1 MTRFHLLQRFCR
13 RGSRRDT
20 RHSDVANGVW
30 NRVIRAESTACS
42 SAAATSASST
52 GGCSTIR
59 INGCD
64 GGAGLIGGSGPSR
77 WDHRHQAGL
86 LGSIRF
92 DLLPRVE
99 SSDRESCH
107 EPSTATSADPRQH
120 RTASLIPSASCAA
133 SSTLEGPFPWNEA
146 TAEFS
151 APQFRFSA
159 PPPFSASSASPLPPF
174 RSAASPSSPPHLAF
188 FRSASATSAF
198 LPGSFAFSAAGF
210 HSSATSANGA
220 AIGGASGSNTSDESS
235 SQNAASESVLS
246 DVPLPSGADVSG
258 AVLGDGAADVISAAT
273 SDLGVT
279 VGSELAAAAAHC
291 SAPIAALQQLIGA
304 VHDVAGLPWWLSIAA
319 ATVGIRLILL
329 PAFVYQ
335 VRSTVKMALIKPEM
349 ERLLN
354 KVKAAVSRSALLLL
368 SPPTSLLLSPPSSLF
383 SPLSSSPPPLLLP
396 ISLPPLLRNALIKP
410 RPVFLPNPLL
420 ITLITLITSCIT
432 GGYDTEAVAH
442 YNGKM
447 QALLKNLCFSS
458 FPRQITIA
466 TPHLRTP
473 SSHPYHLRHNTTPF
487 APLLGI
493 FLQAPIFIGFYFAI
507 TGMAEHMPSF
517 ATGGAF
523 WFTDLSTPDPT
534 YLLPLMSS
542 AGILAAVE
550 LNAAEGMEGAP
561 NAAQMK
567 WFMRGL
573 AVTMVPLTVTFPKL
587 KKQLSQTAIGV
598 GAAGT
603 LYCFLGISIQTA
615 ISYGIGSAASCL
627 YLLLLFNDTDTIAP
641 EDLPPAFLI
650 DRNKPKRKGLVDSLA
665 TVDSPQKL
673 LQGAQL
679 ALSSRRLAVPAALVL
694 LWAFSVQFSGSDP
707 NSLHIECLLVPAA
720 LVLLWA
726 FSVQFSGSDPNS
738 LHIESSAHCL
748 LVLCSPSARPLLA
761 LCSPSARPLLALCSS
776 SACPLLVLCSSP
788 ARPLLAF

>member
-1 MTRFHLLQRFCR
+1 MTRFHLLQRLCR

-20 RHSDVANGVW
+20 HYSGVANGVW
-30 NRVIRAESTACS
+30 NCVIRAESTACS

-52 GGCSTIR
+52 GFRGGCSTIR
-59 INGCD
+59 INDCD
-64 GGAGLIGGSGPSR
+64 GGAGVIGGSGPSR

-86 LGSIRF
+86 LGTIRF
-92 DLLPRVE
+92 DLFPRVE
-99 SSDRESCH
+99 SSDRESCD

-120 RTASLIPSASCAA
+120 RTASLIPSASCGTSSA
-133 SSTLEGPFPWNEA
+133 SEGPFPWNEA
-146 TAEFS
+146 TAEFF

-198 LPGSFAFSAAGF
+198 PPGSFAFSAAGF

-220 AIGGASGSNTSDESS
+220 AIGGASGSSTSDESS

-354 KVKAAVSRSALLLL
+354 KVKAA
-368 SPPTSLLLSPPSSLF
+368 
-383 SPLSSSPPPLLLP
+383 
-396 ISLPPLLRNALIKP
+396 
-410 RPVFLPNPLL
+410 
-420 ITLITLITSCIT
+420 
-432 GGYDTEAVAH
+432 GYDTEAVAH

-447 QALLKNLCFSS
+447 QALLKK
-458 FPRQITIA
+458 
-466 TPHLRTP
+466 
-473 SSHPYHLRHNTTPF
+473 HNTTPF

-573 AVTMVPLTVTFPKL
+573 AVTMVPLTVTFPKAVFCYWITTNVFSLVQGLGLKRPGVRKALGIPTLKPPSSNASPGSASLGLPL

-738 LHIESSAHCL
+738 LHIESSARRL
-748 LVLCSPSARPLLA
+748 LVFCSPSARPLLA

-776 SACPLLVLCSSP
+776 SARPLLVLCSSP

>member
-1 MTRFHLLQRFCR
+1 
-13 RGSRRDT
+13 
-20 RHSDVANGVW
+20 
-30 NRVIRAESTACS
+30 
-42 SAAATSASST
+42 
-52 GGCSTIR
+52 
-59 INGCD
+59 
-64 GGAGLIGGSGPSR
+64 
-77 WDHRHQAGL
+77 
-86 LGSIRF
+86 
-92 DLLPRVE
+92 
-99 SSDRESCH
+99 
-107 EPSTATSADPRQH
+107 
-120 RTASLIPSASCAA
+120 
-133 SSTLEGPFPWNEA
+133 
-146 TAEFS
+146 
-151 APQFRFSA
+151 
-159 PPPFSASSASPLPPF
+159 
-174 RSAASPSSPPHLAF
+174 
-188 FRSASATSAF
+188 
-198 LPGSFAFSAAGF
+198 
-210 HSSATSANGA
+210 
-220 AIGGASGSNTSDESS
+220 
-235 SQNAASESVLS
+235 
-246 DVPLPSGADVSG
+246 
-258 AVLGDGAADVISAAT
+258 
-273 SDLGVT
+273 
-279 VGSELAAAAAHC
+279 
-291 SAPIAALQQLIGA
+291 
-304 VHDVAGLPWWLSIAA
+304 
-319 ATVGIRLILL
+319 
-329 PAFVYQ
+329 
-335 VRSTVKMALIKPEM
+335 M

-368 SPPTSLLLSPPSSLF
+368 SPPTSLLPPLSSHLSPPTSLLP
-383 SPLSSSPPPLLLP
+383 PLSSHLSPPVPSLLSLLSSLLLSP
-396 ISLPPLLRNALIKP
+396 SSIVTHFSPTPSP
-410 RPVFLPNPLL
+410 Q
-420 ITLITLITSCIT
+420 C
-432 GGYDTEAVAH
+432 GYNTEAVAH

-447 QALLKNLCFSS
+447 QALLKK
-458 FPRQITIA
+458 
-466 TPHLRTP
+466 
-473 SSHPYHLRHNTTPF
+473 HNTTPF

-573 AVTMVPLTVTFPKL
+573 AVTMVPLTVTFPKAVFCYWITTNVFSLVQGLAKDGIAKSIRLATAAKRQPIDTMLTQTALAFL

-707 NSLHIECLLVPAA
+707 NSLHIE
-720 LVLLWA
+720 
-726 FSVQFSGSDPNS
+726 
-738 LHIESSAHCL
+738 
-748 LVLCSPSARPLLA
+748 
-761 LCSPSARPLLALCSS
+761 
-776 SACPLLVLCSSP
+776 
-788 ARPLLAF
+788 

>member
-1 MTRFHLLQRFCR
+1 MLAYIGDGIYELYARRHFLNPPSAIATYCQRVTAVVCCEAQDALLRKLT
-13 RGSRRDT
+13 SSKMLTEEERDVV
-20 RHSDVANGVW
+20 RWGGNA
-30 NRVIRAESTACS
+30 
-42 SAAATSASST
+42 ST
-52 GGCSTIR
+52 GARKAKGRAGSTVYA
-59 INGCD
+59 N
-64 GGAGLIGGSGPSR
+64 ATALETLIGFLYLTNP
-77 WDHRHQAGL
+77 
-86 LGSIRF
+86 
-92 DLLPRVE
+92 PRLE
-99 SSDRESCH
+99 ELII
-107 EPSTATSADPRQH
+107 ATSADPRQH
-120 RTASLIPSASCAA
+120 RAASPISSASCAA
-133 SSTLEGPFPWNEA
+133 SPALEGPSPWNKA
-146 TAEFS
+146 SAGFS
-151 APQFRFSA
+151 APRA
-159 PPPFSASSASPLPPF
+159 
-174 RSAASPSSPPHLAF
+174 
-188 FRSASATSAF
+188 
-198 LPGSFAFSAAGF
+198 PGSFVFGAAGF
-210 HSSATSANGA
+210 HSSAASANGA
-220 AIGGASGSNTSDESS
+220 AIGGASGASTSGEG
-235 SQNAASESVLS
+235 SESVLS
-246 DVPLPSGADVSG
+246 DAPLSSGADVSG

-273 SDLGVT
+273 SDVGVT

-329 PAFVYQ
+329 PAFIYQ

-354 KVKAAVSRSALLLL
+354 KVKAA
-368 SPPTSLLLSPPSSLF
+368 
-383 SPLSSSPPPLLLP
+383 
-396 ISLPPLLRNALIKP
+396 
-410 RPVFLPNPLL
+410 
-420 ITLITLITSCIT
+420 
-432 GGYDTEAVAH
+432 GYDTEAVAH

-447 QALLKNLCFSS
+447 QALLKK
-458 FPRQITIA
+458 
-466 TPHLRTP
+466 
-473 SSHPYHLRHNTTPF
+473 HNTTPF

-523 WFTDLSTPDPT
+523 WFTDLTTPDPT

-573 AVTMVPLTVTFPKL
+573 AVTMVPLTVTFPKAVFCYWITTNAFSLVQGLAFKRPGVRKALGIPTIKPPPSNAPAGIASLGLPGATPQVFVRSRRLIKKHSLRRDPFYEARKSRLVDFSLPAASAVQHYSLQLRLSASPSLQCSRRRPSSMSRLSIVTCQLGGPNEGGEPVVARPFEAETEARAQARLAASDPNRRYQEMMKRREESRQQTMREYGDL

-627 YLLLLFNDTDTIAP
+627 YLLLLFNDADTITP
-641 EDLPPAFLI
+641 QDLPPAFLI
-650 DRNKPKRKGLVDSLA
+650 DRSKPKRKGLVDSLA

-679 ALSSRRLAVPAALVL
+679 ALSSRRL
-694 LWAFSVQFSGSDP
+694 
-707 NSLHIECLLVPAA
+707 LVPAA

-738 LHIESSAHCL
+738 LHIEFAPLFIGFLSYKIAVL
-748 LVLCSPSARPLLA
+748 LFTVED
-761 LCSPSARPLLALCSS
+761 
-776 SACPLLVLCSSP
+776 VTK
-788 ARPLLAF
+788 

>member
-1 MTRFHLLQRFCR
+1 MPWDVVQCVDFVCNCAVEYGAMLQG
-13 RGSRRDT
+13 RGAMRDVV
-20 RHSDVANGVW
+20 RWGGNA
-30 NRVIRAESTACS
+30 
-42 SAAATSASST
+42 ST
-52 GGCSTIR
+52 GARKAKGRAGST
-59 INGCD
+59 
-64 GGAGLIGGSGPSR
+64 
-77 WDHRHQAGL
+77 
-86 LGSIRF
+86 
-92 DLLPRVE
+92 V
-99 SSDRESCH
+99 
-107 EPSTATSADPRQH
+107 
-120 RTASLIPSASCAA
+120 
-133 SSTLEGPFPWNEA
+133 
-146 TAEFS
+146 
-151 APQFRFSA
+151 
-159 PPPFSASSASPLPPF
+159 PLPPF

-198 LPGSFAFSAAGF
+198 PPGSFAFSAAGF

-354 KVKAAVSRSALLLL
+354 KVKAA
-368 SPPTSLLLSPPSSLF
+368 
-383 SPLSSSPPPLLLP
+383 
-396 ISLPPLLRNALIKP
+396 
-410 RPVFLPNPLL
+410 
-420 ITLITLITSCIT
+420 
-432 GGYDTEAVAH
+432 GYNTEAVAH

-447 QALLKNLCFSS
+447 QALLKK
-458 FPRQITIA
+458 
-466 TPHLRTP
+466 
-473 SSHPYHLRHNTTPF
+473 HNTTPF

-523 WFTDLSTPDPT
+523 WFTDLTTPDPT

-573 AVTMVPLTVTFPKL
+573 AVTMVPLTVTFPKAVFCYWITTNVFSLVQGLGLKRPGVRKALGIPTLKPPSSNASPGSASLGLPQRMALLRASGLQLRLNVSPSILCSRRRTSSLSRLPVVTCQLGDSNEGGESVVARPFEAETEARAQARLAASDPNRRYQEMMQRREESRQQTMREYGDL

-707 NSLHIECLLVPAA
+707 NSLHIEFAPLFIGFLSYKIA
-720 LVLLWA
+720 VLL
-726 FSVQFSGSDPNS
+726 FT
-738 LHIESSAHCL
+738 IED
-748 LVLCSPSARPLLA
+748 VTK
-761 LCSPSARPLLALCSS
+761 
-776 SACPLLVLCSSP
+776 
-788 ARPLLAF
+788 

>member
-1 MTRFHLLQRFCR
+1 MYARRHFLNPPSAIATYCQRVTAVVCCEAQDALLRRLTSSKMLTEEERDVVRWGGNASTGARKAKGRAGSTVYANATALETLIGFLYLTNPSRLEHLIYALE
-13 RGSRRDT
+13 G
-20 RHSDVANGVW
+20 
-30 NRVIRAESTACS
+30 
-42 SAAATSASST
+42 SST
-52 GGCSTIR
+52 R
-59 INGCD
+59 K
-64 GGAGLIGGSGPSR
+64 
-77 WDHRHQAGL
+77 
-86 LGSIRF
+86 
-92 DLLPRVE
+92 
-99 SSDRESCH
+99 
-107 EPSTATSADPRQH
+107 TAT
-120 RTASLIPSASCAA
+120 AA
-133 SSTLEGPFPWNEA
+133 
-146 TAEFS
+146 FS
-151 APQFRFSA
+151 APQFHFSA
-159 PPPFSASSASPLPPF
+159 PPPYSASSATPLPPF
-174 RSAASPSSPPHLAF
+174 RSAASPSAPPHLAF
-188 FRSASATSAF
+188 FRSASATSSIPRSA
-198 LPGSFAFSAAGF
+198 PGSFAFAAAGF
-210 HSSATSANGA
+210 HSSAASANGA
-220 AIGGASGSNTSDESS
+220 AVGGASGSSTSDEST

-273 SDLGVT
+273 SDVAVT

-291 SAPIAALQQLIGA
+291 SAPIAALQQLIAA

-329 PAFVYQ
+329 PAFIYQ

-354 KVKAAVSRSALLLL
+354 KVKAA
-368 SPPTSLLLSPPSSLF
+368 
-383 SPLSSSPPPLLLP
+383 
-396 ISLPPLLRNALIKP
+396 
-410 RPVFLPNPLL
+410 
-420 ITLITLITSCIT
+420 
-432 GGYDTEAVAH
+432 GYDTEAVAH

-447 QALLKNLCFSS
+447 QALLKK
-458 FPRQITIA
+458 
-466 TPHLRTP
+466 
-473 SSHPYHLRHNTTPF
+473 HNTSPF

-517 ATGGAF
+517 TTGGAF
-523 WFTDLSTPDPT
+523 WFTDLTTPDTT

-573 AVTMVPLTVTFPKL
+573 AVTMVPLTVTFPKSRRRPSSLSRLSIVTCQLGDSNEGGESVVARPFEAETEAREQARLAASDPNRRYQEMMQRREESRQQTMREYGDL

-627 YLLLLFNDTDTIAP
+627 YLLLLFNGTDTIAP

-673 LQGAQL
+673 VQGAQL
-679 ALSSRRLAVPAALVL
+679 ALSSRR
-694 LWAFSVQFSGSDP
+694 
-707 NSLHIECLLVPAA
+707 LLVPAA

-738 LHIESSAHCL
+738 LHIEFAPLFIGFLSYKIAVL
-748 LVLCSPSARPLLA
+748 LFTIEDVTK
-761 LCSPSARPLLALCSS
+761 
-776 SACPLLVLCSSP
+776 
-788 ARPLLAF
+788 